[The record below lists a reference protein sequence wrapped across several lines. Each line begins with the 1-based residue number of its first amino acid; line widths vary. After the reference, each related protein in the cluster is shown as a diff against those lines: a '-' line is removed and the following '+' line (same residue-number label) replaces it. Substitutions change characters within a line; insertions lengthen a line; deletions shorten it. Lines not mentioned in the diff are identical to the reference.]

1 MNRHLNLL
9 LKPFIFVAALWSAQA
24 HAVPAQMTYTGYL
37 TLGKKPYNSTGL
49 TGVFK
54 VFSQATGGLSP
65 EWDETIKNVLVKDG
79 VFTVTLG
86 KSKVL
91 GAHVFKGTLPKYA
104 EIVLGGQTMSPRV
117 PLLTV
122 PHAFSAS
129 NCTGHLTP
137 KSVSMGGKEVINS
150 SGAWVGPVSSASEKD
165 PVFLK
170 SPAGSISPAQVSSW
184 DSAAG
189 CAKGAISANRV
200 PRCNGAKLVNSTIY
214 DNGNV
219 GIGTGKPSAKLDVN
233 GEVRL
238 TGSELLRGMHGSALS
253 LVGGVTGN
261 HIKIQGASNQIQYS
275 ATTHAFKNAGGQV
288 DFLRITDIGKVG
300 IGKTNPYFPLDVAG
314 AINTS
319 NEYVLSGGNAR
330 ITNSQGTE
338 WIKWTATGGG
348 GDIVVATANKERVR
362 ISNTGKVGI
371 GKTSPYFTLDVAGA
385 INTNSEYVLSGKT
398 GKARITNGQ
407 GTEWI
412 KWTATG
418 GGGDIVVATANKE
431 RVRISN
437 TGKVGI
443 GTSKPSATLDMRG
456 DLYLEGPS
464 IQIGSVRTATDSSP
478 FLIYA
483 SKTRGGSG
491 GPVKKDDDVLQIDAR
506 GYETSG
512 SGGAYRQLAA
522 MKFSVD
528 GPVSP
533 NNVPGRLTFWTR
545 PAGSGAAMKERIR
558 IDSNGNVG
566 IGTAST
572 GAKLY
577 VAGLVVA
584 TKSCNCSDRRWKKNV
599 APLKGSL
606 EKVSRLNGVSYH
618 WRVKDY
624 PGRGFTKGRKL
635 GLIAQEVEKVLPEV
649 VHTGDDGYKAVSYEK
664 ITPLL
669 IEAIKE
675 QQRVIKQQQ
684 KQYRSLLARVAALE
698 AGDSKGHD
706 RSRR

>member
-24 HAVPAQMTYTGYL
+24 HVVPAQMTYTGYL

-49 TGVFK
+49 TVVFK

-371 GKTSPYFTLDVAGA
+371 G
-385 INTNSEYVLSGKT
+385 
-398 GKARITNGQ
+398 
-407 GTEWI
+407 
-412 KWTATG
+412 
-418 GGGDIVVATANKE
+418 
-431 RVRISN
+431 
-437 TGKVGI
+437 
-443 GTSKPSATLDMRG
+443 TSKPSATLDMRG

-483 SKTRGGSG
+483 SKTRGVSG
-491 GPVKKDDDVLQIDAR
+491 GPVQKDDDILQIDAR